1 MKKEI
6 KDPTGDLSLE
16 NMVKRF
22 RNRLARQQDEGK
34 EKSKI
39 LFTGAMADYFERAG
53 KAQDEGKPLVFT
65 SVMAFP
71 EIFTALGAVPFA
83 PAQYCIQLMVQGFS
97 SQYIDRGVAFGVS
110 KEVCSA
116 NTASVGMAAD
126 GIFPQPD
133 LQFAT
138 AQQPCDPAVV
148 ESELLNLIY
157 KVPIFWFN
165 IPYRLGE
172 PTVDYFRDEFQGLID
187 FVQDQTGL
195 AYDEDKLRECLKIA
209 DEAHVWYQKL
219 QDLRLDAIPAPIG
232 CREAYSAYSSRVF
245 MEGRPETI
253 EINKAAYEEIKAKVD
268 AKQGVVPEERH
279 RIVVNGAYP
288 FWNMRLFD
296 WMEQEFGAVVAVD
309 FNNGISMD
317 ALVDYDTDD
326 PIQYAARKAMG
337 ANLAVKVAC
346 APYPEFAEEIGRSAK
361 RAQCDGSIYFTH
373 FGCKMSCG
381 SHKVFSDA
389 LMDVAGIPT
398 AVVDID
404 AYDKRIVSESQI
416 KASISNYFKMLEG
429 R

>member
-1 MKKEI
+1 MERERS
-6 KDPTGDLSLE
+6 DDLSLE

-22 RNRLARQQDEGK
+22 RNRLARQREEGK
-34 EKSKI
+34 ELSKQ
-39 LFTGAMADYFERAG
+39 LFTEAMADYFERAG
-53 KAQDEGKPLVFT
+53 NARQEGKPLVFT
-65 SVMAFP
+65 SVLAFP
-71 EIFTALGAVPFA
+71 EIFTAMGAVPFA

-97 SQYIDRGVAFGVS
+97 SKYIDRGVAFGVS

-157 KVPIFWFN
+157 KVPIYWFN

-172 PTVDYFRDEFQGLID
+172 ATVDYFKEEFKGVIGFLEEHAGLR
-187 FVQDQTGL
+187 
-195 AYDEDKLRECLKIA
+195 YDEARLKECLRIA
-209 DEAHVWYQKL
+209 KEAHSWYKKL
-219 QDLRLDAIPAPIG
+219 QELRLDAVPAPIG
-232 CREAYSAYSSRVF
+232 CREAYSSYSSRVF

-253 EINKAAYEEIKAKVD
+253 TINRAQYEEIQAKVD
-268 AKQGVVPEERH
+268 RKEGVVPQERH
-279 RIVVNGAYP
+279 RVVVNGAYP

-296 WMEQEFGAVVAVD
+296 WMEQEFGAVVALD
-309 FNNGISMD
+309 FNNSIYMD
-317 ALVDYDTDD
+317 SLDYKSDD
-326 PIQYAARKAMG
+326 PIEHLARKAMG

-346 APYPEFAEEIGRSAK
+346 APYPEFAEEIGHSAK
-361 RAQCDGSIYFTH
+361 RAQCDASIYFTH

-381 SHKVFSDA
+381 SNKVFSDA
-389 LMDVAGIPT
+389 LMDIAGIPT
-398 AVVDID
+398 AIVDID
-404 AYDKRIVSESQI
+404 AYDKRIVSEAQI
-416 KASISNYFKMLEG
+416 KASISNYFKMLEN

>member
-1 MKKEI
+1 VEKEKKQI
-6 KDPTGDLSLE
+6 SDDLSLE
-16 NMVKRF
+16 NMVRRF
-22 RNRLARQQDEGK
+22 RNRLARQQSEGK

-39 LFTGAMADYFERAG
+39 LFTEAMANYFERAG
-53 KAQDEGKPLVFT
+53 TARKEGKPLVFT
-65 SVMAFP
+65 SVLAFP
-71 EIFTALGAVPFA
+71 EIFTALGTIPFA

-157 KVPIFWFN
+157 KVPIYWFN

-172 PTVDYFRDEFQGLID
+172 ATADFFKDEFRGLID
-187 FVQDQTGL
+187 FIQERTRL
-195 AYDEDKLRECLKIA
+195 TYDKDKLWECLHISK
-209 DEAHVWYQKL
+209 EAHTWYQKI
-219 QDLRLDAIPAPIG
+219 QDLRLDTVPTPIG

-253 EINKAAYEEIKAKVD
+253 EINKAAYEEVKAKAD
-268 AKQGVVPEERH
+268 AKEGVVPNERH

-309 FNNGISMD
+309 FNNSISMD
-317 ALVDYDTDD
+317 TLDYDTDD
-326 PIQYAARKAMG
+326 PIEYAGRKAMG

-346 APYPEFAEEIGRSAK
+346 APYPEFAEETGRSAK
-361 RAQCDGSIYFTH
+361 RAQCDASIFFTH

-389 LMDVAGIPT
+389 LMDIAGIPT

-416 KASISNYFKMLEG
+416 KASISSYFKMLEG

>member
-1 MKKEI
+1 MEKERA
-6 KDPTGDLSLE
+6 DDLSLE
-16 NMVKRF
+16 NMVSRF
-22 RNRLARQQDEGK
+22 RNRLARQQAEGK

-39 LFTGAMADYFERAG
+39 LFTEAMANYFERADHAR
-53 KAQDEGKPLVFT
+53 KEGKPLVFT
-65 SVMAFP
+65 SVLAFP
-71 EIFTALGAVPFA
+71 EIFTALGTVPFA

-97 SQYIDRGVAFGVS
+97 SKYIDRGVAFGVS

-126 GIFPQPD
+126 GIFPLPD

-165 IPYRLGE
+165 IPYRLGGA
-172 PTVDYFRDEFQGLID
+172 TASYFRDEFRGLID
-187 FVQDQTGL
+187 FVQEHTGL
-195 AYDEDKLRECLKIA
+195 TYDGNKLWECLRISN
-209 DEAHVWYQKL
+209 EAHTWYQKL
-219 QDLRLDAIPAPIG
+219 QDLRVNAIPAPIG
-232 CREAYSAYSSRVF
+232 CREAYAAYSSRVF
-245 MEGRPETI
+245 LEGRPETI
-253 EINKAAYEEIKAKVD
+253 EINKAAYEEVKAKVD
-268 AKQGVVPEERH
+268 HKQGVVPDERH

-309 FNNGISMD
+309 FNNSITMD
-317 ALVDYDTDD
+317 ALDYDTDD
-326 PIQYAARKAMG
+326 PIEYTGRKAMG

-346 APYPEFAEEIGRSAK
+346 APYPEFAEEISRTAR
-361 RAQCDGSIYFTH
+361 RAQCDASIYFTH

-389 LMDVAGIPT
+389 VMDIAGIPT

-416 KASISNYFKMLEG
+416 KATLSNYFKMLEG